1 MLEYDALLAYLSVCV
16 DVTPL
21 PTFNALD
28 IANLH
33 QIKTKKKTTTIVK
46 LKINVSHRYMCT
58 LQN

>member
-33 QIKTKKKTTTIVK
+33 QIKTKKKK
-46 LKINVSHRYMCT
+46 QQSLSSK
-58 LQN
+58 